1 MSRAKAVQQSKDR
14 LVANMLV
21 KAPTAWALG
30 GTAYGVRVGFGAVL
44 LSAGLIAGAAVAGL
58 LAG

>member
-21 KAPTAWALG
+21 AIPTAVVLFVIWK
-30 GTAYGVRVGFGAVL
+30 YQKPKSDGAVA
-44 LSAGLIAGAAVAGL
+44 SIEGWSTP
-58 LAG
+58 

>member
-21 KAPTAWALG
+21 AIPTA
-30 GTAYGVRVGFGAVL
+30 VVL
-44 LSAGLIAGAAVAGL
+44 FLIWKYQKPQSPGPIASIDGWRTP
-58 LAG
+58 

>member
-21 KAPTAWALG
+21 AIPTAVVMFVIWKYQRPKA
-30 GTAYGVRVGFGAVL
+30 
-44 LSAGLIAGAAVAGL
+44 SEAVASIDGWSTP
-58 LAG
+58 